1 VSNWQLATKSHLI
14 NGSKLS
20 MVQNWV
26 WWKSGTLELALSE
39 SKGPR
44 YMCVKKQGFSP
55 GVSKNAIY
63 ETTSSNELKSIE
75 VCDTRLR
82 RAG

>member
-1 VSNWQLATKSHLI
+1 MSTQPSEQLAISNWQLATKSHLI

-26 WWKSGTLELALSE
+26 WWKSGPLELALSE

-44 YMCVKKQGFSP
+44 YMCVKKRLQPWCF
-55 GVSKNAIY
+55 KNAIY
-63 ETTSSNELKSIE
+63 EMTSSI
-75 VCDTRLR
+75 
-82 RAG
+82 